1 MKKHLLFICLLI
13 IPFCSYANSS
23 LTSEQKE
30 RAESAV
36 KTYFSLLAEYAKQPM
51 GAEALEIRNDIV
63 LMFENMFEAP
73 VYNDLQALKS
83 KTNLEAS
90 CTIDDYLLAFGLL
103 NDQYSYTFEIAYD
116 SIECQPLQ
124 IPSFAE
130 GYDDLNA
137 LVYVNKHIK
146 GGGISEDIKNVF
158 RFNLNTN
165 KISYIEKASFST
177 NSEDVNF
184 LLKNHLGY
192 STAKLNELASRC
204 YQEKKYKQAYKLY
217 EQAAIRDDLD
227 SQFALANMLYKR
239 QGCEEYGTFAT
250 INMTKFWLKKI
261 YFKYLEAPGVR
272 IFETGIYE
280 PAHKMIEIVF
290 YDEPKF
296 YADSEDKPFN
306 SGLMKY
312 KVPGEKLYGFFNMK
326 GEMVI
331 PAKYTSAS
339 AFSEDLS
346 HVYVKGK
353 SGYINTKGEIV
364 IPLIYQDA
372 SNFINGTASVSVLD
386 TVNGTIVK
394 RFFMINKKGEK
405 ISEDFD
411 YIGWRNRK
419 SELLIIA
426 KRGDKWG
433 FINGFGKIKVPFIY
447 DRYHGMFSFAN
458 TISDHF
464 TAIQKDG
471 KWGFID
477 TSSSEGKII
486 VPLQYEEVGNFMFGM
501 AWVKDK
507 KQISFIDKTGNIV
520 CGGYISC
527 TPFNAGGLSCVKTK
541 PGIEAYLINKRGDI
555 VFYCDKDGE
564 KLSRIRRVK

>member
-36 KTYFSLLAEYAKQPM
+36 KTYFSLLAEYTKQPM

-83 KTNLEAS
+83 KTNLGAS

-103 NDQYSYTFEIAYD
+103 NDQDSYTFEITYD

-177 NSEDVNF
+177 NNEDVNF

-227 SQFALANMLYKR
+227 SQYALANMLYKR

-261 YFKYLEAPGVR
+261 YFKYLQSTGTK
-272 IFETGIYE
+272 IFEIGIYK

-296 YADSEDKPFN
+296 YSDLESQPFN

-312 KVPGEKLYGFFNMK
+312 KIPGENKYGFCNMK

-331 PAKYTSAS
+331 SPQYSL
-339 AFSEDLS
+339 AFSFTEGLA
-346 HVYVKGK
+346 YVIKNGK
-353 SGYINTKGEIV
+353 AGYIDTKGEIV
-364 IPLIYQDA
+364 IPFNYLTA
-372 SNFINGTASVSVLD
+372 SPFVNGTAAVSVSD
-386 TVNGTIVK
+386 TINGEVH
-394 RFFMINKKGEK
+394 RRYYLINKKGEK

-411 YIGWRNRK
+411 IISDRMSK
-419 SELLIIA
+419 DELLMIA
-426 KRGDKWG
+426 KRGNKYG
-433 FINGFGKIKVPFIY
+433 FIDGLGKIKVPFIY
-447 DRYHGMFSFAN
+447 DELRSSTFAVR
-458 TISDHF
+458 TKSDHF
-464 TAIQKDG
+464 VAVKKDG
-471 KWGFID
+471 KWGFLD
-477 TSSSEGKII
+477 TSSSAGKLI
-486 VPLQYEEVGNFMFGM
+486 VSPKYDDVGTFLFGM
-501 AWVKDK
+501 AWVKD
-507 KQISFIDKTGNIV
+507 QNSLSFIDKTGNVV

-527 TPFNAGGLSCVKTK
+527 TPFNAGGLACVKTK
-541 PGIEAYLINKRGDI
+541 PGIEAYLINKSGDI
-555 VFYCDKDGE
+555 VFYCDKNGE

>member
-1 MKKHLLFICLLI
+1 MKKHLLFICLFI

-103 NDQYSYTFEIAYD
+103 NDQYSYTFEITYD

-177 NSEDVNF
+177 NNEDVNF

-227 SQFALANMLYKR
+227 SQLSLVNMLYKK
-239 QGCEEYGTFAT
+239 QGCEEYVD
-250 INMTKFWLKKI
+250 IVRKEMLRYWLSRIYLKTKPYIENDTEKKVIQLLKN
-261 YFKYLEAPGVR
+261 
-272 IFETGIYE
+272 
-280 PAHKMIEIVF
+280 VF
-290 YDEPKF
+290 GKEYK
-296 YADSEDKPFN
+296 DSLILPIGKQPFSN
-306 SGLMKY
+306 GLMCAFN
-312 KVPGEKLYGFFNMK
+312 EKQ
-326 GEMVI
+326 EAV
-331 PAKYTSAS
+331 
-339 AFSEDLS
+339 
-346 HVYVKGK
+346 
-353 SGYINTKGEIV
+353 GYINELGEII
-364 IPLIYQDA
+364 IPFKYSSFWHFTEGL
-372 SNFINGTASVSVLD
+372 VSVQFKEKFGFIDNQNKLIIPFEYD
-386 TVNGTIVK
+386 LAYPFYNGSAVVMKK
-394 RFFMINKKGEK
+394 RIINNEECKRYFLINTQGEI
-405 ISEDFD
+405 ISEEFD
-411 YIGWRNRK
+411 YMAVSYNCQ
-419 SELLIIA
+419 LILA
-426 KRGDKWG
+426 ERGGQFG
-433 FINGFGKIKVPFIY
+433 FVDREGNIKIPFIY
-447 DRYHGMFSFAN
+447 DGFKVSNLYASSWLDSKYIAVRKG
-458 TISDHF
+458 
-464 TAIQKDG
+464 G

-477 TSSSEGKII
+477 ASSFDGDFTIPII
-486 VPLQYEEVGNFMFGM
+486 YENVTPFMFGK
-501 AWVKDK
+501 ASVLLSKNSGWFY
-507 KQISFIDKTGNIV
+507 INNRNEIL
-520 CGGYISC
+520 CGPFHSC
-527 TPFNAGGLSCVKTK
+527 LNFDLNGVSVVQMEQNSDLC
-541 PGIEAYLINKRGDI
+541 YLINSK
-555 VFYCDKDGE
+555 GE
-564 KLSRIRRVK
+564 PLYVGEIFMGKPCNFERIK

>member
-1 MKKHLLFICLLI
+1 MKKHLLFICLFI

-103 NDQYSYTFEIAYD
+103 NDQYSYTFEITYD

-177 NSEDVNF
+177 NNEDVNF

-204 YQEKKYKQAYKLY
+204 YQDKKYKQAYKLY

-227 SQFALANMLYKR
+227 SQLSLVNMLYKK
-239 QGCEEYGTFAT
+239 QGCEEYVD
-250 INMTKFWLKKI
+250 IVRKEMLRYWLSRIYLKTKPYIENDTEKKVIQLLKN
-261 YFKYLEAPGVR
+261 
-272 IFETGIYE
+272 
-280 PAHKMIEIVF
+280 VF
-290 YDEPKF
+290 GKEYK
-296 YADSEDKPFN
+296 DSLILPIGKQPFSN
-306 SGLMKY
+306 GLMCAFN
-312 KVPGEKLYGFFNMK
+312 EKQ
-326 GEMVI
+326 EAV
-331 PAKYTSAS
+331 
-339 AFSEDLS
+339 
-346 HVYVKGK
+346 
-353 SGYINTKGEIV
+353 GYINELGEII
-364 IPLIYQDA
+364 IPFKYSSFWHFTEGL
-372 SNFINGTASVSVLD
+372 VSVQFKEKFGFIDNQNKLIIPFEYD
-386 TVNGTIVK
+386 LAYPFYNGSAVVMKK
-394 RFFMINKKGEK
+394 RIINNEECKRYFLINTQGEI
-405 ISEDFD
+405 ISEEFD
-411 YIGWRNRK
+411 YMAVSYNCQ
-419 SELLIIA
+419 LILA
-426 KRGDKWG
+426 ERGGQFG
-433 FINGFGKIKVPFIY
+433 FVDREGNIKIPFIY
-447 DRYHGMFSFAN
+447 DGFKVSNLYASFLLLA
-458 TISDHF
+458 
-464 TAIQKDG
+464 A
-471 KWGFID
+471 
-477 TSSSEGKII
+477 
-486 VPLQYEEVGNFMFGM
+486 
-501 AWVKDK
+501 A
-507 KQISFIDKTGNIV
+507 
-520 CGGYISC
+520 
-527 TPFNAGGLSCVKTK
+527 
-541 PGIEAYLINKRGDI
+541 
-555 VFYCDKDGE
+555 
-564 KLSRIRRVK
+564 